1 MSKTEQQKRSQVRI
15 LMMKQLAKK
24 KSEEKAAMKQAS
36 IDNPKVPKKIEK
48 K

>member
-1 MSKTEQQKRSQVRI
+1 MNQLKGVQVRMAI
-15 LMMKQLAKK
+15 MHKLAKK
-24 KSEEKAAMKQAS
+24 KLEEKAAMKQAS